1 MESARSDLRGKAIKA
16 VDSAQPWKNEGWSL
30 LVCSKIARLSNGRD
44 VRGSHHVKPAFPCSA
59 GENVPSRNGQDRHAQ
74 LGLRNWEGE
83 VKQEILQQ
91 KAALQFDPISRTV
104 FNDRG

>member
-1 MESARSDLRGKAIKA
+1 MESARSDPRGKAIKA
-16 VDSAQPWKNEGWSL
+16 VDSAQPRKNEGWSL
-30 LVCSKIARLSNGRD
+30 LVCSKIAQLSNGRD

-74 LGLRNWEGE
+74 PGLRNWEGE